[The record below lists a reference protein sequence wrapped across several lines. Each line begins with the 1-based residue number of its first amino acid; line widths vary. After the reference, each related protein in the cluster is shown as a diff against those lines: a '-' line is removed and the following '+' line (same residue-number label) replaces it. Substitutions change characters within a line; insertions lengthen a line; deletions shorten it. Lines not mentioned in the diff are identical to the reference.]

1 MMALLSK
8 LEKLVAWT
16 RARPMRTLIIV
27 VAIESFIFVSLFVVF
42 IWVMLTR

>member
-1 MMALLSK
+1 MALLSK

-16 RARPMRTLIIV
+16 RDRPMRTLIIV

>member
-1 MMALLSK
+1 MALLSK
-8 LEKLVAWT
+8 LEKLVAWL
-16 RARPMRTLIIV
+16 RARPMRALIIV